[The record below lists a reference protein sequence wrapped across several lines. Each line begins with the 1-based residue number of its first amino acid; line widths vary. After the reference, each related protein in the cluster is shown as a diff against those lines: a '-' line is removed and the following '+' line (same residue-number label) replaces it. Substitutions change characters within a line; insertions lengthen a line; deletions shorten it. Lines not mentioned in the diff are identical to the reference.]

1 MVSEPVVTPGLNS
14 KDHEL
19 VDWLELTAF
28 FNEFR
33 TVRLDEL
40 HAALE
45 EQFEMVEDDDSHEV
59 LDEFGGNNDGDIAR
73 IDAEKEKIRELIEN
87 EVDFRIKDCEDAY
100 PFYLGADAEEL
111 VLMDNWQDDQYTPY
125 LIYLITAHLTRDSL
139 FDFEVA
145 NDLIQRL
152 RNRVFQVLST
162 FAMAG
167 LANGSAASIGWPRT
181 DKADIITTLKRA
193 EARGAGFLTK
203 EKPGPYTPPN
213 EKDGGI
219 DVIAWQFDVRPP
231 PILFYFAQVASGHN
245 WTEKSVS
252 DHSKLFARNYMD
264 DAHRGNVGYATL
276 LPFRVAD
283 EIQWKNQHMIH
294 GVLLD
299 RTRLPK
305 FAVIGQALARSGVEM
320 DESENMP
327 QVLDWLN
334 DFRAE
339 ALAWK

>member
-1 MVSEPVVTPGLNS
+1 MANEPVVTPGLNS
-14 KDHEL
+14 EDHVL
-19 VDWLELTAF
+19 VDWLELVAF

-33 TVRLDEL
+33 TARLDEL
-40 HAALE
+40 DAAIE
-45 EQFEMVEDDDSHEV
+45 EQFEFIEDEDP
-59 LDEFGGNNDGDIAR
+59 DEDVDALGDGDGGNIAR
-73 IDAEKEKIRELIEN
+73 IDAEKERIRERVEN
-87 EVDFRIKDCEDAY
+87 EVDFRFKDCLNAY
-100 PFYLGADAEEL
+100 PFQLGADAEEL
-111 VLMDNWQDDQYTPY
+111 VLVDDWHDKKYTPY
-125 LIYLITAHLTRDSL
+125 LTCLITTHLTKKSL
-139 FDFEVA
+139 FDFQVA
-145 NDLIQRL
+145 DDLIQRL

-193 EARGAGFLTK
+193 EARGAGFKTRDAA
-203 EKPGPYTPPN
+203 GRHTPPQ

-245 WTEKSVS
+245 WPGKPVS
-252 DHSKLFARNYMD
+252 THSRLFERHYMD
-264 DAHRGNVGYATL
+264 DSHRGNVSYATL
-276 LPFRVAD
+276 LPFRVANED
-283 EIQWKNQHMIH
+283 QWNNEHVIH
-294 GVLLD
+294 GTLLD

-305 FAVIGQALARSGVEM
+305 QAIIGQALAEQGVQM

-334 DFRAE
+334 DFRAA
-339 ALAWK
+339 ALA